1 MASFIDDEVN
11 FDEDQ
16 STQFIPK
23 VMEGAYNFSVNT
35 SATDLG
41 QFGLKQLDR
50 ILWVFEKTA
59 KWSCRES
66 YGMFAFSAFC
76 FFLLLFFVYIIALH
90 DFTIHISVFI

>member
-1 MASFIDDEVN
+1 MASFIADEVN

-23 VMEGAYNFSVNT
+23 MMERAYKFTVNT
-35 SATDLG
+35 SATDVG

-59 KWSCRES
+59 KWSCPES
-66 YGMFAFSAFC
+66 YGTFAFFC
-76 FFLLLFFVYIIALH
+76 ALFF
-90 DFTIHISVFI
+90 FFF